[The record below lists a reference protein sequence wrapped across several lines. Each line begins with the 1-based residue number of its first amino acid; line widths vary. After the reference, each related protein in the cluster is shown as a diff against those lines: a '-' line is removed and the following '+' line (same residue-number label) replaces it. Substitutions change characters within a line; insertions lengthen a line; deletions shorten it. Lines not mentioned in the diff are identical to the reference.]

1 MEAPRSDSPRV
12 VGRALA
18 AAGEHRAAGR
28 AAEAELLYGQVLD
41 AEPGNADALYGL
53 GVLRYEQRDD
63 VAARALL
70 AAAAAARPADAE
82 VAAALDAVEA
92 ALGAGAAPLA
102 GVSAPA
108 PSFGRRAFRRLAVPT
123 LSALS
128 QRPRIW
134 KYRAL
139 STCLRVHGTPI
150 ELQPVLFVG
159 SGEVILGEGVQFGWR
174 TSPLFYTGYCH
185 VEVTG
190 PAARIEVG
198 DRTEFNNNTMLKS
211 EGAGIRVGADG
222 LFGAHVEVFDSNFHD
237 LHPERR
243 HGGTPKMAPVDVGR
257 NVFVGMSVKILKG
270 VTVGDDSVIGAGAVV
285 SASVPSGVIV
295 AGNPARIVGE
305 LA

>member
-1 MEAPRSDSPRV
+1 MEAPSDSPRV
-12 VGRALA
+12 VDRALA
-18 AAGEHRAAGR
+18 VAGEHRASGR
-28 AAEAELLYGQVLD
+28 DREAQLLYEQVLD
-41 AEPGNADALYGL
+41 AEPANADALLGL
-53 GVLRYEQRDD
+53 GVLLHERREDAAAQVLLEAA
-63 VAARALL
+63 VAAR
-70 AAAAAARPADAE
+70 PGDAE
-82 VAAALDAVEA
+82 VAAALAEVERV
-92 ALGAGAAPLA
+92 LA
-102 GVSAPA
+102 TPRLSAPT
-108 PSFGRRAFRRLAVPT
+108 PSVPRRAFRRLAVPA
-123 LSALS
+123 LHALS

-185 VEVTG
+185 VEVTS
-190 PAARIEVG
+190 PAARIEIG

-211 EGAGIRVGADG
+211 EGPGIRVGADG

-237 LHPERR
+237 LHPARR
-243 HGGTPKMAPVDVGR
+243 HGGQAKMAPVDVGR

-285 SASVPSGVIV
+285 SSSVPSAVIV

-305 LA
+305 LS